1 MPTTSAVSSGAVG
14 MKNLPRARAPARRGQ
29 VTAATCQKPHNEATA
44 RSASG
49 SLQPTGLRQ
58 TRLRGGSRS
67 EVPVAGF
74 GQRNLF
80 PGGIDEADTSAL
92 LDIADRGYR
101 QAKLLREAADLVGGV
116 ERSGKQ
122 QLVIVACGRE
132 ARRQIGF
139 SGGDA
144 RGPRTQPT
152 AP

>member
-1 MPTTSAVSSGAVG
+1 MPTTSAVPSVAVG
-14 MKNLPRARAPARRGQ
+14 MKNLPRARARRGGGRSPRQ
-29 VTAATCQKPHNEATA
+29 HA
-44 RSASG
+44 RSPTMR
-49 SLQPTGLRQ
+49 QPRDLPLVPFNQQDCRIAPNPVARGL
-58 TRLRGGSRS
+58 TS

-101 QAKLLREAADLVGGV
+101 QAKLLREAADLVGGI

-132 ARRQIGF
+132 VRRQIGI
-139 SGGDA
+139 GGGELS
-144 RGPRTQPT
+144 RRRQ
-152 AP
+152 